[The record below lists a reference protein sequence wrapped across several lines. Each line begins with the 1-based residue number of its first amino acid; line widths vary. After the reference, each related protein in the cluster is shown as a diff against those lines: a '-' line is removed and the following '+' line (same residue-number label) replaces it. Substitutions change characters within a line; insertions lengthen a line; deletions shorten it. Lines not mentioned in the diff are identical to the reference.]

1 MAALDSWPARS
12 FARRRGNGPLGV
24 PGDGGGIR
32 SARKFNGLW
41 AIGDGP
47 SDRRNVNDD
56 VSGWSHRVVSGG
68 LKIFSGSG
76 RNPPRPGTFFLRP
89 ARRTP
94 LLLPSRA
101 SRALTRGPPK
111 PRVISFCCS
120 PACSMASKGS
130 GSERVI
136 APDPWSLSL
145 ALAFARRLAGVASL
159 RRSPSISV
167 ALRCSPLL
175 GPHGAARSA

>member
-1 MAALDSWPARS
+1 MPGPEHSWPKQSWAKQSCPNPGLSNPGLSNPGRS
-12 FARRRGNGPLGV
+12 NP
-24 PGDGGGIR
+24 
-32 SARKFNGLW
+32 RKFNGLR
-41 AIGDGP
+41 AIGGGP

-56 VSGWSHRVVSGG
+56 VSGLSHQVVSGG

-145 ALAFARRLAGVASL
+145 ALAFARHLRGWRPSVAL
-159 RRSPSISV
+159 RRSPS
-167 ALRCSPLL
+167 L